1 MEKKEKKKKS
11 ESKAKGGIH
20 KNGGRKERDGGRG
33 GGGEEQKS
41 EQRQPASTNQ
51 GMLQLIIPHSLIC
64 IRRVFLDSNWRMTDC
79 VACTSVSTLM
89 FQKSSLP
96 SPSTLAKSAG
106 WIGDHW
112 TSYTYSLLFS
122 NEQSGWPV
130 LLCGNERGLRKEEIE
145 KRKLR
150 RG

>member
-1 MEKKEKKKKS
+1 MEEGREGGREEGQKR
-11 ESKAKGGIH
+11 KGGKVTCTI
-20 KNGGRKERDGGRG
+20 NY
-33 GGGEEQKS
+33 S
-41 EQRQPASTNQ
+41 
-51 GMLQLIIPHSLIC
+51 HSLIC
-64 IRRVFLDSNWRMTDC
+64 TRRVFLHSNWRMTDC

-130 LLCGNERGLRKEEIE
+130 LFCRNERG
-145 KRKLR
+145 
-150 RG
+150 